1 MSIIQEI
8 AECERNGI
16 PVALC
21 SIVSASGSTPRHAGS
36 KMLVFP
42 DGHISGTIGGG
53 ELEQV
58 IIHHALQSLEDGI
71 TRLIPYEYVVN
82 NESDE
87 KITSGSV
94 EVFIDPIQPKITLV
108 VVGGGHIGQKVV
120 SLAHWLGYRVILSDE
135 REVFCDPNKIP
146 GADAYFCCK
155 MADLP
160 AKISVNHRTCFVL
173 STQNADI
180 DIEGLPSILATT
192 APYIGVIGSRRRW
205 EATKKG
211 LIEKGV
217 DPEQLSRVRSPIG
230 LDIHAETPQEIAV
243 SILSE
248 IILLTNT
255 THKNNR

>member
-82 NESDE
+82 NE
-87 KITSGSV
+87 
-94 EVFIDPIQPKITLV
+94 
-108 VVGGGHIGQKVV
+108 
-120 SLAHWLGYRVILSDE
+120 
-135 REVFCDPNKIP
+135 
-146 GADAYFCCK
+146 
-155 MADLP
+155 
-160 AKISVNHRTCFVL
+160 
-173 STQNADI
+173 
-180 DIEGLPSILATT
+180 
-192 APYIGVIGSRRRW
+192 
-205 EATKKG
+205 
-211 LIEKGV
+211 
-217 DPEQLSRVRSPIG
+217 
-230 LDIHAETPQEIAV
+230 
-243 SILSE
+243 
-248 IILLTNT
+248 
-255 THKNNR
+255 